1 MVPYK
6 EMVEVIQRKHPD
18 FQRVLH
24 EDEENDTSK
33 AWTVPGFEGRL
44 HLPFF
49 IYNQTSVISVLKF
62 HSICR
67 QGGIH
72 HLHEPKLLWVVQP
85 VEAHS

>member
-44 HLPFF
+44 HL
-49 IYNQTSVISVLKF
+49 L
-62 HSICR
+62 
-67 QGGIH
+67 
-72 HLHEPKLLWVVQP
+72 
-85 VEAHS
+85 

>member
-6 EMVEVIQRKHPD
+6 EMVEVIQRKHPG

-44 HLPFF
+44 HLLF
-49 IYNQTSVISVLKF
+49 YNVIKFLKPNI
-62 HSICR
+62 SD
-67 QGGIH
+67 
-72 HLHEPKLLWVVQP
+72 
-85 VEAHS
+85 